1 MIDLG
6 CMANR
11 NRNIDKIDSML
22 YGCWNT
28 IRLNNKEKENAMN
41 TGLEKIHEILE
52 KFATENG
59 LTIERSY
66 TSYIPNE
73 AYYTFS
79 KGDNMFSK
87 GYIVKIT
94 TENDAAIRRMAN
106 SVIEDVRKRFLIK
119 TTTKEQI
126 AIYKAFQIEKVIFN
140 EPATIVFWKDGT
152 KTIVKCGELDT
163 YDPEK
168 GLAMAISK
176 KALGNQGNYFEVF
189 KKWVPSEEAESE
201 NKGE

>member
-1 MIDLG
+1 
-6 CMANR
+6 
-11 NRNIDKIDSML
+11 
-22 YGCWNT
+22 
-28 IRLNNKEKENAMN
+28 MN

-73 AYYTFS
+73 VHYTFS
-79 KGDNMFSK
+79 KGNNMFSK

-94 TENDAAIRRMAN
+94 GEDNATIKRMAD
-106 SVIEDVRKRFLIK
+106 SIIEDVRKKFLIK
-119 TTTKEQI
+119 TTIKEKI

-140 EPATIVFWKDGT
+140 SPATIVLWKDGT
-152 KTIVKCGELDT
+152 KTIVKCGELDI

-189 KKWVPSEEAESE
+189 KKWVPSEEE
-201 NKGE
+201 KGE